1 MAQTIFSVVVSHEA
15 EVQNNYLFTDKEKA
29 LAKVEE
35 IKSSWE
41 KIEDVEI
48 HKYKE
53 VEDRPTCFGT
63 QYKTKIGYWYENE
76 GMGYNNLEEYGSVD
90 LIECVLE

>member
-29 LAKVEE
+29 LAKVEG

-63 QYKTKIGYWYENE
+63 QYKTKIGYWYEYD
-76 GMGYNNLEEYGSVD
+76 GMGYNNLAQYGSVD

>member
-41 KIEDVEI
+41 KVRN
-48 HKYKE
+48 
-53 VEDRPTCFGT
+53 V
-63 QYKTKIGYWYENE
+63 
-76 GMGYNNLEEYGSVD
+76 
-90 LIECVLE
+90 